1 MKGGRLVLVAAAA
14 FVLVAAGVAAAA
26 ILLVHG
32 RSSAAPLVTIDAA
45 DPAVPAAVQ
54 SRLGL
59 STLGRRPAPG
69 LTLVDQRGRTVSLAS
84 LRGKV
89 VVLEFFDPVCTDICP
104 IVSQEYVEANR
115 LLGAAARRA
124 AFVAVNV
131 NQYHRSV
138 AAVAGFSRKHGL
150 DGIPSW
156 HFLTGPTVTLQKI
169 WKAYGV
175 AVQPNPSG
183 DVVHSSLVY
192 FIDAKGRER
201 YLAMPDR
208 NKKGIGAWAHG
219 IAAVVRAL
227 APAA

>member
-1 MKGGRLVLVAAAA
+1 M
-14 FVLVAAGVAAAA
+14 
-26 ILLVHG
+26 
-32 RSSAAPLVTIDAA
+32 
-45 DPAVPAAVQ
+45 Q

-59 STLGRRPAPG
+59 SSLGSRPAPG
-69 LTLVDQRGRTVSLAS
+69 LSLVDQRGRTVSLAS
-84 LRGKV
+84 LRGRV

-115 LLGAAARRA
+115 LLGAAARKA

-138 AAVAGFSRKHGL
+138 ADVAGFSRKHGL
-150 DGIPSW
+150 DGIASW
-156 HFLTGPTVTLQKI
+156 HFLTGPTATLQRI
-169 WKAYGV
+169 WQAYGV

-208 NKKGIGAWAHG
+208 NKKGIDAWAHG

>member
-1 MKGGRLVLVAAAA
+1 MLAAVAAVVLVGAGATAAAVLLTHGKSA
-14 FVLVAAGVAAAA
+14 PQPLVADPV
-26 ILLVHG
+26 
-32 RSSAAPLVTIDAA
+32 DA
-45 DPAVPAAVQ
+45 AVPAAVQ

-59 STLGRRPAPG
+59 SSLGSRPAPG
-69 LTLVDQRGRTVSLAS
+69 LSLVDQRGRTVSLAS
-84 LRGKV
+84 LRGRV

-115 LLGAAARRA
+115 LLGAAARKA

-138 AAVAGFSRKHGL
+138 ADVAGFSRKHGL
-150 DGIPSW
+150 DGIASW
-156 HFLTGPTVTLQKI
+156 HFLTGPTSTLQRI
-169 WKAYGV
+169 WQAYGV

-208 NKKGIGAWAHG
+208 NKKGIDAWAHG